1 MSTSFLSSAGFSV
14 ANDKAQHHVA
24 NVILGFVL
32 CSVPFFRQKEIANIS
47 VLDTISAHVKLIQG
61 NNILREV
68 VSNMIIRAKFTADR
82 FLRRQQI
89 GIACLEDIVKT
100 RDY

>member
-1 MSTSFLSSAGFSV
+1 M
-14 ANDKAQHHVA
+14 
-24 NVILGFVL
+24 
-32 CSVPFFRQKEIANIS
+32 
-47 VLDTISAHVKLIQG
+47 LDTISAHVKLIQG

-68 VSNMIIRAKFTADR
+68 VSNTIIRTKLTADR

>member
-1 MSTSFLSSAGFSV
+1 M
-14 ANDKAQHHVA
+14 
-24 NVILGFVL
+24 
-32 CSVPFFRQKEIANIS
+32 
-47 VLDTISAHVKLIQG
+47 LDTISAHVKLIQG

-68 VSNMIIRAKFTADR
+68 VSNMIIRAKLKVDR

-89 GIACLEDIVKT
+89 GIACLEDIVRT